1 MASYVPKSV
10 TNLCPSGA
18 QVANTTGISYFKPE
32 EAAPQEPGKFGS
44 KNTRT
49 GGYIDASL
57 DPTKVDT
64 SVGAKGLASVKG
76 RAQVAANQ
84 QKKAATKAYK
94 DTKKD
99 AQKTVSEAR
108 NTQKHMPTRSHVGH
122 GRRRRREVDR
132 VDRGGQ
138 GHHRGHEADGLRQ
151 EEEQEGVTPK
161 SPRARRRGTTTAAR
175 SPSSAAG
182 RRPAPRPCPAA
193 RARRARPPS

>member
-57 DPTKVDT
+57 DPTQVDT

-99 AQKTVSEAR
+99 AQKTVSEA
-108 NTQKHMPTRSHVGH
+108 QKHTNAHADAIARRSRAPSTARSRPCRPRGTR
-122 GRRRRREVDR
+122 
-132 VDRGGQ
+132 
-138 GHHRGHEADGLRQ
+138 
-151 EEEQEGVTPK
+151 P
-161 SPRARRRGTTTAAR
+161 SPRA
-175 SPSSAAG
+175 
-182 RRPAPRPCPAA
+182 
-193 RARRARPPS
+193 

>member
-1 MASYVPKSV
+1 METLRSAAVASYVPKSV

-57 DPTKVDT
+57 DPTQVDT

-99 AQKTVSEAR
+99 AQKTVTGA
-108 NTQKHMPTRSHVGH
+108 
-122 GRRRRREVDR
+122 VD
-132 VDRGGQ
+132 G
-138 GHHRGHEADGLRQ
+138 A
-151 EEEQEGVTPK
+151 K
-161 SPRARRRGTTTAAR
+161 STVSTAGDKAIT
-175 SPSSAAG
+175 AG
-182 RRPAPRPCPAA
+182 MKQMGFVKKK
-193 RARRARPPS
+193 SKKV